1 MILPIQHLHY
11 EVAKGGDRVGANER
25 RLAILHSLCRQGET
39 TASALAHEYSVS
51 TRTIRSDM
59 LTLARVYPI
68 VSRRGQNGC
77 YSLAEWYDPSQNLLT
92 SAEINLLYRLQ
103 KTLSDEDALM
113 MSVIM
118 SKVSGNRILDT
129 P

>member
-77 YSLAEWYDPSQNLLT
+77 YSLAEWYDPSHNLLT
-92 SAEINLLYRLQ
+92 HFSYKAAKIRKAKKPDIRKPWEL
-103 KTLSDEDALM
+103 
-113 MSVIM
+113 
-118 SKVSGNRILDT
+118 
-129 P
+129 